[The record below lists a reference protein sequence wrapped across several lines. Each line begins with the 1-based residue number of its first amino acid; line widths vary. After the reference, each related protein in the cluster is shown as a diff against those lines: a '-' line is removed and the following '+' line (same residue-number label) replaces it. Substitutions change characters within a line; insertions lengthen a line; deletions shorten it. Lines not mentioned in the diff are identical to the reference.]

1 MCHMRCTV
9 TNSLEAEVEKQGQL
23 KRGKYIDSVW
33 VCNDCAGGSM
43 TVSEI
48 NKMIIF
54 DYSIM
59 MIALLSNS
67 Y

>member
-1 MCHMRCTV
+1 MRCTV
-9 TNSLEAEVEKQGQL
+9 TNPLEAEVEKQWQL

-54 DYSIM
+54 DYS
-59 MIALLSNS
+59 L
-67 Y
+67 